1 MRSIIYIRN
10 ILSLYHWDHEDT
22 MNWLS
27 MSYEGNQLVKVAD
40 YGYNPVSYSSKHYQ
54 NGENA
59 QKEMFYD
66 KNGALVA
73 DFDRKNCAIQNNFL
87 SLHHEKNEREL
98 LCRRLLFLILCK
110 FIYYR
115 CLH

>member
-1 MRSIIYIRN
+1 
-10 ILSLYHWDHEDT
+10 
-22 MNWLS
+22 
-27 MSYEGNQLVKVAD
+27 
-40 YGYNPVSYSSKHYQ
+40 
-54 NGENA
+54 
-59 QKEMFYD
+59 MFYD
-66 KNGALVA
+66 KNGALIA
-73 DFDRKNCAIQNNFL
+73 DFDRKICAIQNNLL

>member
-22 MNWLS
+22 MDWLE
-27 MSYEGNQLVKVAD
+27 MSYDGNQLIKVEDGAYD
-40 YGYNPVSYSSKHYQ
+40 GISYSAKRYQ
-54 NGENA
+54 DGENA

-66 KNGALVA
+66 KNGALVV
-73 DFDRKNCAIQNNFL
+73 DLDRKICAIQNNL
-87 SLHHEKNEREL
+87 LTLQHEKNEREL

>member
-1 MRSIIYIRN
+1 M
-10 ILSLYHWDHEDT
+10 DF
-22 MNWLS
+22 LS
-27 MSYEGNQLVKVAD
+27 MSYEGNQLIKVEDGAYD
-40 YGYNPVSYSSKHYQ
+40 GISYSAKHYQ
-54 NGENA
+54 DYENA

-73 DFDRKNCAIQNNFL
+73 DFDRKICTIRNNL
-87 SLHHEKNEREL
+87 LTLQHEKNEREL

>member
-10 ILSLYHWDHEDT
+10 ILSLYRWDHEDT
-22 MNWLS
+22 MDWLE
-27 MSYEGNQLVKVAD
+27 MSYDGNQLVKVAD

-54 NGENA
+54 DGETA
-59 QKEMFYD
+59 QKEMYYD
-66 KNGALVA
+66 QNGALVA
-73 DFDRKNCAIQNNFL
+73 DFDRKICAIQNNFL

>member
-1 MRSIIYIRN
+1 MRSIIYICN
-10 ILSLYHWDHEDT
+10 ILSLYRWDHEDT
-22 MNWLS
+22 MNWLE
-27 MSYEGNQLVKVAD
+27 MSYDGNQLVKVAD

-54 NGENA
+54 DGENA

-66 KNGALVA
+66 PNGALVA
-73 DFDRKNCAIQNNFL
+73 DFDRKNCAIQNNLL
-87 SLHHEKNEREL
+87 SLHHEKNEKEL